1 MKKLLSLL
9 LCLILVLSFLLTSCV
24 YIPTLP
30 DTGET
35 PGGKEDD
42 KNDENEN
49 NNNNNNNENDDKG
62 DDETPVVP
70 PQVILPTLPDID
82 EGDFGTYTTYY
93 RLACEDDAF
102 TLYAYQTND
111 KGEFRS
117 IPLSGTFNEEDGNY
131 TLTYENGEIGY
142 GKYYLG
148 NFTLTDKNFVS
159 AEEVD
164 ARGGDGVTEVA
175 ITPSQGGT
183 DFGYKDLANEKDGK
197 GMQAFYRDMLAACEE
212 FYTNTADISPSAD
225 YYKLCELNFAKYDI
239 SAEQAQAVWSVFRME
254 NPLYYWLS
262 PVCYFTSSTFILTID
277 EEYSL
282 GAYRAEY
289 NTDIQNMLASANA
302 YIRNA
307 DTDLERALLLHDFL
321 ALRIDYAYKEGT
333 KEPETASWAHNI
345 LGAARVGYG
354 VCETYAKTYQFL
366 CQSAGIP
373 TLFVTGYAGEPHAW
387 NLIYIDGEWVG
398 VDVTW
403 DDMDGA
409 YYLTSHFGMS
419 ASALAKDHTQD
430 ATGGNG
436 SQYHYKTPT
445 ISPFGLSLCTITD
458 GNGDTTLC
466 KNLDTALTLITD
478 TNGEYTIKYFNYTG
492 NGAYTVAPPDI
503 TYYLSDNSFP
513 ECTSL
518 FIGGAY
524 YTATSPETEVN
535 LAATD
540 FVLNIP
546 VMFENTVLLASHPTH
561 RGLTTDG
568 SPLYAQGTFT
578 LRVRSVL
585 DLIYTEGKLIVGADA
600 QILSVTAKEFATE
613 SKDVTVLLHKL
624 FLRSNA
630 YTIRHLAGNLYIK
643 DIECIGIQ
651 DGTLHIYE
659 EPTASLTLLSQETFP
674 ISLILQGGKDVHLTA
689 KDFLTL
695 GEYSR
700 ENDINISTLNGGRLL
715 VRTDYFA
722 MDDKYTFVLKDITTI
737 DDLTYAGNT
746 LLAYTGTVQEFTLPE
761 GVTHIGAYA
770 FAENDIPFIT
780 IPDGITHICRGAF
793 YGSSLLTIS
802 LPSTLLFFDASSPDR
817 NYAAPAPVV
826 EYFYR
831 GTYAEWARM
840 IALSGDFI
848 LYFATKPNLN
858 CTDGNGLFN
867 ATIPT
872 DKDKPLCAVS
882 DPIRDIRSQSGI
894 DGKRMHHI
902 AYNEEGEA
910 TITTYDVY
918 ENGAYGKP
926 EVVATVTLTEIEEG
940 RYSFRLGATT
950 YYIEIESGVLTYTDS
965 EGNPSTSY
973 PN

>member
-9 LCLILVLSFLLTSCV
+9 ICLILALSLLLTSCV
-24 YIPTLP
+24 IPPLP

-35 PGGKEDD
+35 PDNKEDG
-42 KNDENEN
+42 KNDDE
-49 NNNNNNNENDDKG
+49 NNNNNNENNNNNDN
-62 DDETPVVP
+62 ETPVTP
-70 PQVILPTLPDID
+70 PEVILPTLPDVD
-82 EGDFGTYTTYY
+82 EGEFGTYTTYY
-93 RLACEDDAF
+93 RLACKDDAF

-111 KGEFRS
+111 KGEFRA
-117 IPLSGTFNEEDGNY
+117 IPLSGTFTEEDGNY
-131 TLTYENGEIGY
+131 TLTYENGEVGY

-164 ARGGDGVTEVA
+164 ARGGDGVTEVE

-197 GMQAFYRDMLAACEE
+197 GMQAFYRDMLAACKD
-212 FYTNTADISPSAD
+212 FATNTADVGLSED
-225 YYKLCELNFAKYDI
+225 YYKLCELNFAKYNI

-254 NPLYYWLS
+254 NPAFYWLS
-262 PVCYFTSSTFILTID
+262 STCYFSSNTFILTID
-277 EEYSL
+277 EEYSV
-282 GAYRAEY
+282 GAYRSEY
-289 NTDIQNMLASANA
+289 NADIQNMLESASN

-333 KEPETASWAHNI
+333 EEPETASWAHNI

-366 CQSAGIP
+366 CQSVGIP

-409 YYLTSHFGMS
+409 HYLTSYFGMS

-430 ATGGNG
+430 ATGGKG
-436 SQYHYKTPT
+436 SSYHYKTPT

-458 GNGDTTLC
+458 DDGNTTLC
-466 KNLDTALTLITD
+466 KNLDTALALITAAE
-478 TNGEYTIKYFNYTG
+478 GEYIIKYYNYTK

-503 TYYLSDNSFP
+503 TYYISDATFP

-524 YTATSPETEVN
+524 YTANTAETKVN

-540 FVLNIP
+540 FTLNIP
-546 VMFENTVLLASHPTH
+546 VMFEDTVLLASHPTH
-561 RGLTTDG
+561 RGLTSDG
-568 SPLYAQGTFT
+568 SPLYGQGTFT
-578 LRVRSVL
+578 LGVRSVL
-585 DLIYTEGKLIVGADA
+585 DLIYAEGKLVLTADA
-600 QILSVTAKEFATE
+600 EILSATATE
-613 SKDVTVLLHKL
+613 LSTDGEGITVLLHKL
-624 FLRSNA
+624 ILTTASN
-630 YTIRHLAGNLYIK
+630 TIRHLSGDLYIK
-643 DIECIGIQ
+643 DIECLKIG

-659 EPTASLTLLSQETFP
+659 EPTASLTLLSQEAFP
-674 ISLILQGGKDVHLTA
+674 ISLILQGGKDAHLTA

-695 GEYSR
+695 GEYSKG
-700 ENDINISTLNGGRLL
+700 NDISVSTLNGGKLL

-722 MDDKYTFVLKDITTI
+722 MNDQYTFVLKDITTA

-746 LLAYTGTVQEFTLPE
+746 LLAYTGNAQEFTLPE

-793 YGSSLLTIS
+793 YGSSLTEIS
-802 LPSTLLFFDASSPDR
+802 LPDTLVFFDATSPEQS
-817 NYAAPAPVV
+817 YAPPAPVQN
-826 EYFYR
+826 YIYR

-840 IALSGDFI
+840 IALSGDFV
-848 LYFATKPNLN
+848 LYFATKPNLV
-858 CTDGNGLFN
+858 CTDGNGMFN

-882 DPIRDIRSQSGI
+882 DPIRDIHSQNDI
-894 DGKRMHHI
+894 AGKRMHHI

-910 TITTYDVY
+910 TITIYDVY
-918 ENGAYGKP
+918 ANGAYGQP
-926 EVVATVTLTEIEEG
+926 TTLAVVTMTKMAEG
-940 RYSFRLGATT
+940 RYSFKIGATT
-950 YYIEIESGVLTYTDS
+950 YYIAITNGVLTYTDS